1 MDRMKVTL
9 SMLVLGV
16 ALGLGQAA
24 NAQPS
29 LELEGKIM
37 TQMKAMKMVDKDGMI
52 TKKDAL
58 SVFERKFDAMSGGR
72 GRMTAKEFA
81 EFARA
86 IGEGNVNP

>member
-1 MDRMKVTL
+1 MRASAEVNGAC
-9 SMLVLGV
+9 S
-16 ALGLGQAA
+16 LGLALNQSA
-24 NAQPS
+24 NVQ
-29 LELEGKIM
+29 LTLVLEGKIM
-37 TQMKAMKMVDKDGMI
+37 TQMRAMKMVDKDGMI